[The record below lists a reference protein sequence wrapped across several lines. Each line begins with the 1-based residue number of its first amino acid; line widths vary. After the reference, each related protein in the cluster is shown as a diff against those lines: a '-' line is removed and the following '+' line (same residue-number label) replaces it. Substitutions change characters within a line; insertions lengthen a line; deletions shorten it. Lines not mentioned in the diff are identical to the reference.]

1 MRSIV
6 LLITLCAGLQLSAQ
20 TITWDSITPVAT
32 DAAITEFGTLK
43 HYMLKPNQDTMQS
56 LVIFLPG
63 TFRYPGNYKFVMEQI
78 AKLGYHVVG
87 LSYKYDSPVNPLCRG
102 TGDVTCHYRA
112 RMETID
118 GVDRH
123 PGVFVSPA
131 NSVMNR
137 VNKLLAYL
145 VANRP
150 GQGWD
155 QFYVGGQLQW
165 NKIILTGHSQGG
177 CLVGIMGKEFP
188 AKRVVM
194 FSAID
199 FLDNDSIPDWVNNT
213 TNHANYYMLAHPKD
227 EQIPFN
233 RVQIGSDK
241 LGMAE
246 YGTMCNIDCNNTPY
260 RQSHILYTNYTPATT
275 QVDKY
280 HNGSCLDMYINDE
293 TEYKA
298 SLTKAI
304 QYFFRATSTSQ

>member
-1 MRSIV
+1 MRSIA
-6 LLITLCAGLQLSAQ
+6 LLITLCAVLQLSAQ

-32 DAAITEFGTLK
+32 DAAINEFGTLK
-43 HYMLKPNQDTMQS
+43 HYMLKPNQDAMHS
-56 LVIFLPG
+56 LVVFLPG
-63 TFRYPGNYKFVMEQI
+63 TYRYPGNFKFVMRQI
-78 AKLGYHVVG
+78 ARLGYHVVG

-112 RMETID
+112 RMENID

-137 VNKLLAYL
+137 LNKLMAYL
-145 VANRP
+145 VTNKP

-155 QFYVGGQLQW
+155 QFYVDGQLQW
-165 NKIILTGHSQGG
+165 SKIILAGHSQGG

-199 FLDNDSIPDWVNNT
+199 FLDNGAIPNWVNNA
-213 TNHANYYMLAHPKD
+213 TNHANYYAFVHSKD
-227 EQIPFN
+227 ELIPFD
-233 RVQIGSDK
+233 RVKIGCDK
-241 LGMAE
+241 LAMTE
-246 YGTMCNIDCNNTPY
+246 YGTMFDIDSNNPPY
-260 RQSHILYTNYTPATT
+260 RQSHILYTNYTPVTT
-275 QVDKY
+275 LVDKY
-280 HNGSCLDMYINDE
+280 HNGTCLDTYINDE
-293 TEYKA
+293 TEYKV

-304 QYFFRATSTSQ
+304 KYLFR